1 MAEVISRG
9 GGAKRRA
16 EFIYFH
22 KLFLTRLTY
31 LFIHIHGLI
40 WMKTVGFIRKDFRY
54 NIKMGKLIYLITTS
68 LDGFV
73 SDKNGNFEWAMPS
86 EEVHAF
92 VNDIVRNVGTSLLGR
107 NMYET
112 MKVWDTIPTEGTS
125 GPMDGPSEAMNDYAK
140 IWRAAKKIV
149 YSTSLS
155 DVTIAN
161 ATIERSFD
169 PSTIQKLVAESDKD
183 FDIGGPHLAAE
194 AIKAGI
200 VDEYHQIIVPQLIGS
215 GNYWLP
221 KDVKRK
227 LKLVDLR
234 KFENGFVHLQYSKI

>member
-1 MAEVISRG
+1 
-9 GGAKRRA
+9 
-16 EFIYFH
+16 
-22 KLFLTRLTY
+22 
-31 LFIHIHGLI
+31 
-40 WMKTVGFIRKDFRY
+40 
-54 NIKMGKLIYLITTS
+54 MGKLIYLITTS

-73 SDKNGNFEWAMPS
+73 ADKNGNFEWAMPS

-92 VNDIVRNVGTSLLGR
+92 VNDILRNAGTSLLGR
-107 NMYET
+107 NMYEI
-112 MKVWDTIPTEGTS
+112 MKVWDIIPTEGTS
-125 GPMDGPSEAMNDYAK
+125 GPMDGPSKAMNDYAK

-194 AIKAGI
+194 AIRADI
-200 VDEYHQIIVPQLIGS
+200 VDEYHQFIVPEIIGS

-221 KDVKRK
+221 KDVEVK
-227 LKLVDLR
+227 LELVDLR
-234 KFENGFVHLQYSKI
+234 KFENGFVYLHYRKKPV

>member
-1 MAEVISRG
+1 M
-9 GGAKRRA
+9 
-16 EFIYFH
+16 
-22 KLFLTRLTY
+22 
-31 LFIHIHGLI
+31 
-40 WMKTVGFIRKDFRY
+40 
-54 NIKMGKLIYLITTS
+54 TS

-73 SDKNGNFEWAMPS
+73 ADKNGNFEWAMPS

-107 NMYET
+107 NMYEI

-125 GPMDGPSEAMNDYAK
+125 GPMDGPSEAMNDFAK
-140 IWRAAKKIV
+140 IWRSTKKIV

-155 DVTIAN
+155 NVTIAN

-200 VDEYHQIIVPQLIGS
+200 VDEYHQFIVPQLIGS
-215 GNYWLP
+215 GNFWLP
-221 KDVKRK
+221 KDVKSK

-234 KFENGFVHLQYSKI
+234 NFENGFVYLQYSKI